1 MKKRTTQG
9 ILYLLSAVVAGVALF
24 VLAYV
29 ELPPNLTIW
38 TAIVALFVN
47 AMILYAIHKQKKE

>member
-1 MKKRTTQG
+1 MKKNPSRG
-9 ILYLLSAVVAGVALF
+9 ILYFLSAVVAGAALF

-38 TAIVALFVN
+38 TAIGALFVN
-47 AMILYAIHKQKKE
+47 AMILYAIHKPKKE

>member
-1 MKKRTTQG
+1 MNKRRSQG
-9 ILYLLSAVVAGVALF
+9 LLYLLSAVVAGAALF

-47 AMILYAIHKQKKE
+47 AMILYAIHKRKKE